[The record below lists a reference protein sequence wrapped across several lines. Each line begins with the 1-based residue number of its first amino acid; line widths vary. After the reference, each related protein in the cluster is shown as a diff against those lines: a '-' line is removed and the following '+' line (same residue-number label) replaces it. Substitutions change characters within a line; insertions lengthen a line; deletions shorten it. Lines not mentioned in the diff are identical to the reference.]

1 MAGPR
6 PTNRQTAYDRRRL
19 VKDFDQRVQDADPVQ
34 LLTRAS
40 SVAIVVHP
48 TADETELLQRIGS
61 EPSCCES
68 VDAYWRYGGSVYWV
82 EVLGQRY
89 AGRPAGIYY
98 LFDREHRQDVLE
110 VTLPHTLVYSWDL
123 HQAFDSL
130 EALVDSDVVWAARSA
145 FEGVALRLADL
156 PDPGGQRP
164 RAGTGSKA

>member
-1 MAGPR
+1 
-6 PTNRQTAYDRRRL
+6 
-19 VKDFDQRVQDADPVQ
+19 VKDFDQRVQAADPVQ

-61 EPSCCES
+61 EPSRCES
-68 VDAYWRYGGSVYWV
+68 VDTYWRYGESVYWV

-89 AGRPAGIYY
+89 ADRPTGIYY
-98 LFDREHRQDVLE
+98 LFDGAHRQDVFK
-110 VTLPHTLVYSWDL
+110 VILPHTLVYSWDL

-130 EALVDSDVVWAARSA
+130 EALVDSGVLWAARSA
-145 FEGVALRLADL
+145 FDGVAMRLADL
-156 PDPGGQRP
+156 PDSGAQRP